1 MRPGPTTSFEE
12 QAERSGARRVAGI
25 DEAGRGPLA
34 GPVVAGAVI
43 LGPGIYIKN
52 LNDSK
57 LLSPLVRDRLFT
69 EIMSKAE
76 AVGVGVVSPQT
87 IDEINILQA
96 TRLAM
101 KKAVESISP
110 PPDFLLIDGPISLET
125 AVAQMSIIKGDN
137 LSVSIAAAA
146 IIAKVTRDRMMMELH
161 RRYPSYGFDRHKG
174 YPTRSHLEAIRDYG
188 PCPVHRKTFKGVM
201 KRPEELFSE

>member
-1 MRPGPTTSFEE
+1 MRSGPTRSFEE

-34 GPVVAGAVI
+34 GSVVAAAVI
-43 LGPGIYIKN
+43 LSPGIHIKN

-57 LLSPLVRDRLFT
+57 LLSPLVREKLFT

-76 AVGVGVVSPQT
+76 SVGVGIVSHKT

-101 KKAVESISP
+101 KRAVESISP

-125 AVAQMSIIKGDN
+125 AVTQMSIVKGDS
-137 LSVSIAAAA
+137 LSVSISAAA
-146 IIAKVTRDRMMMELH
+146 IIAKVTRDRMMVDLH
-161 RRYPSYGFDRHKG
+161 RQYPIYGFDRHKG
-174 YPTRSHLEAIRDYG
+174 YPTRRHLQAIRDYG
-188 PCPVHRKTFKGVM
+188 PCPIHRKTFKGVLISP
-201 KRPEELFSE
+201 KEVF